1 MEVVIKMPNIL
12 KVDQQGRVVLPIEIR
27 RALGIVRGGSI
38 VLEKKNNR
46 IFINA
51 GGKLEENVKQ
61 WKERVKSINVEAK
74 TFKAGESK
82 WMSES
87 WAKKKLGI
95 RA

>member
-61 WKERVKSINVEAK
+61 WKERVKSRNV
-74 TFKAGESK
+74 
-82 WMSES
+82 
-87 WAKKKLGI
+87 
-95 RA
+95 